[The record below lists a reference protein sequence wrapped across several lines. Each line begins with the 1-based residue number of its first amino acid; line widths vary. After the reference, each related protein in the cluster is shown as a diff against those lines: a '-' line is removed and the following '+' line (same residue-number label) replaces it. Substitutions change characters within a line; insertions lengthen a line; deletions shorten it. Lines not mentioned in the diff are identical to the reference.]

1 MDAQKTENAV
11 GGEFFFST
19 ETFGICDVSPAMLA
33 ALKGE
38 AGPKRR
44 IEAKR
49 EILRYMNKISRVAF
63 NDIAEMFL
71 KRRNVR
77 LFSLSP
83 RDYVAPDNIEEWS
96 ENLSLFKDGNLPDS
110 GIEKIWLRLCREAE
124 KEYVQCGENEK
135 DRQTFGSHY
144 RHALKSFFAAFKGD
158 CSEETVLKML
168 FPDTYSLR
176 AAEKIEG
183 QLYDKETFEAV
194 MSPMMEAM
202 RTSGKFPYC
211 EVYISRKMVEM
222 HTLWWEG
229 ENDWRSKLCA
239 ALSKY
244 ADPFKVTAV
253 TSDPDLFLNFNFL
266 RRYLKIEQEI
276 SGQSDL
282 RAWLRDMIHAVGSVE
297 EIQENRLFESYA
309 QYTKLLEVGFKQDD
323 SEEGFNLL
331 LADLDEFI
339 ASVILMP
346 EAATSP
352 LGGLLTEAATEVIA
366 AAEDELEK
374 LINSP
379 EVISQSEA
387 VERLRACMKASIRA
401 EFDPVLTAASL
412 EDAACMHQETANMAF
427 PS

>member
-1 MDAQKTENAV
+1 MDVQKTENAV

-38 AGPKRR
+38 SGPEKR

-49 EILRYMNKISRVAF
+49 EILRYMNKIGRATF
-63 NDIAEMFL
+63 DDIAEVFL

-77 LFSLSP
+77 LFSFSP
-83 RDYVAPDNIEEWS
+83 SDYVAPDNIEEWS
-96 ENLSLFKDGNLPDS
+96 ENLSLFKGGNLPDS

-124 KEYVQCGENEK
+124 KEFVQCGENEK

-158 CSEETVLKML
+158 RSEETVLKML
-168 FPDTYSLR
+168 FPDTYFLR

-183 QLYDKETFEAV
+183 QLYDKEIFEAV

-202 RTSGKFPYC
+202 QTSDKFSYC
-211 EVYISRKMVEM
+211 EVFICRKMVEM
-222 HTLWWEG
+222 HSRWGEGRRQWE
-229 ENDWRSKLCA
+229 ERFCT

-244 ADPFKVTAV
+244 ADPFKITAV
-253 TSDPDLFLNFNFL
+253 TSDPDLFLNFKFL

-297 EIQENRLFESYA
+297 EIRENRLFESYA
-309 QYTKLLEVGFKQDD
+309 RYTKILEVEFKQDD

-339 ASVILMP
+339 ASVILTP
-346 EAATSP
+346 EATTSP
-352 LGGLLTEAATEVIA
+352 LGGLLAEAATEVIA
-366 AAEDELEK
+366 AAEEELEK

-379 EVISQSEA
+379 EIIDQSEA
-387 VERLRACMKASIRA
+387 IERLRACMKARIRA
-401 EFDPVLTAASL
+401 EFSPVLTAASF
-412 EDAACMHQETANMAF
+412 EEPPRMYQETTTKAS

>member
-1 MDAQKTENAV
+1 MEKTEKVAD
-11 GGEFFFST
+11 GEFFFST
-19 ETFGICDVSPAMLA
+19 EKFGICDVSPVMLA

-38 AGPKRR
+38 EGSERR
-44 IEAKR
+44 VKAKR
-49 EILRYMNKISRVAF
+49 EILRYMKKIGRVAF
-63 NDIAEMFL
+63 DDIAEVFL
-71 KRRNVR
+71 KRRSVR

-96 ENLSLFKDGNLPDS
+96 ENLSLFKDEKLTDK
-110 GIEKIWLRLCREAE
+110 GIETIWLRLRREAE

-202 RTSGKFPYC
+202 QTSGKFPYC
-211 EVYISRKMVEM
+211 EVYICRKMVEM
-222 HTLWWEG
+222 HTLWGEGKNGWES
-229 ENDWRSKLCA
+229 RLCVS
-239 ALSKY
+239 LSEY

-253 TSDPDLFLNFNFL
+253 TSDLASFFDFNFL
-266 RRYLKIEQEI
+266 RWYLKIEQEI
-276 SGQSDL
+276 SGQADL
-282 RAWLRDMIHAVGSVE
+282 LAWLHGITRVIGSIE
-297 EIQENRLFESYA
+297 EAHENHLFEVYGQYA
-309 QYTKLLEVGFKQDD
+309 KLLASEFKRNGP
-323 SEEGFNLL
+323 EEGFNLL
-331 LADLDEFI
+331 LSDLDEFT

-346 EAATSP
+346 KAATSP
-352 LGGLLTEAATEVIA
+352 LGGLLAEAATGVIGA
-366 AAEDELEK
+366 VGDELEK

-401 EFDPVLTAASL
+401 EFDPVLMAASL

>member
-1 MDAQKTENAV
+1 MDVQKTENAV

-38 AGPKRR
+38 AGPERR
-44 IEAKR
+44 IEAKS
-49 EILRYMNKISRVAF
+49 EILRYMNKIGRATF
-63 NDIAEMFL
+63 DDIAEVFL
-71 KRRNVR
+71 KRRSVR
-77 LFSLSP
+77 LFSFSP

-96 ENLSLFKDGNLPDS
+96 ENLSLFKDGNLP
-110 GIEKIWLRLCREAE
+110 GKKIETIWLRLRREAE
-124 KEYVQCGENEK
+124 EEFVQCGEK
-135 DRQTFGSHY
+135 GRDRRASDNHY
-144 RHALKSFFAAFKGD
+144 RHVLNLFFAAFQAD
-158 CSEETVLKML
+158 CSETMALKLL
-168 FPDTYSLR
+168 FPKGCSLTV
-176 AAEKIEG
+176 AENVQRHIC
-183 QLYDKETFEAV
+183 DKETFEAV

-202 RTSGKFPYC
+202 QTSGKFSYC
-211 EVYISRKMVEM
+211 EVFICRKMVEM
-222 HTLWWEG
+222 HSRWGEGRRQWE
-229 ENDWRSKLCA
+229 ERFCT

-297 EIQENRLFESYA
+297 EIRENRLFESYA

-352 LGGLLTEAATEVIA
+352 LGGLLAEAATEVIA
-366 AAEDELEK
+366 AAEEELEK

-379 EVISQSEA
+379 EIIDQSEA
-387 VERLRACMKASIRA
+387 IERLRACMKAMIRA
-401 EFDPVLTAASL
+401 EFSPVLTAASF
-412 EDAACMHQETANMAF
+412 EEPPRMYQETATKAS

>member
-33 ALKGE
+33 ALKSE

-158 CSEETVLKML
+158 CNEETVLKML

-253 TSDPDLFLNFNFL
+253 TSDPDLFLNLNFL

-379 EVISQSEA
+379 EIIDQSEA
-387 VERLRACMKASIRA
+387 IERLRACMKARIRA
-401 EFDPVLTAASL
+401 EFSPVLTAASL
-412 EDAACMHQETANMAF
+412 EDAACIHQETANTAF